1 MNPRSLDGSGRTG
14 SSKLAEAE
22 PQLHRA
28 SRGLPAPILS
38 VVVPCYNEADN
49 LTHVFEALVPA
60 LEDAVGDRWELVI
73 VDDGSADATFALVAQ
88 AHLREPRIKG
98 IRLSR
103 NFGHQA
109 AVTTGLAFASG
120 ANVGIIDADLQDP
133 VGVLIQLYEKVADG
147 KCDVCIGVRGRRDA
161 SLWLRIAYRLFY
173 DVIGR
178 LSDPPWPRNA
188 GDFCV
193 FNRRVHT
200 VLLALP
206 ERTRTLRG
214 LRSWVGFRQAQIE
227 YDRPARRFGSSK
239 YNFVK
244 LLSLALDSFVSFSN
258 VPLRLASL
266 AGIGMSFATLAIAA
280 LFLVNR
286 LFPEVTVFGFW
297 VGANPG
303 VTTIVLYLS
312 FVASILFFCLG
323 IIGEYV
329 LLLLRESQRRPSA
342 IVDTLLGVDNRTHA
356 AAPVATTLV
365 APAEAEAVES

>member
-1 MNPRSLDGSGRTG
+1 MDPD
-14 SSKLAEAE
+14 
-22 PQLHRA
+22 
-28 SRGLPAPILS
+28 LS
-38 VVVPCYNEADN
+38 IVIPCYNEEES
-49 LTHVFEALVPA
+49 LPHTLEVLVPA
-60 LEDAVGDRWELVI
+60 LEHAAGDAWEVI
-73 VDDGSADATFALVAQ
+73 LVDDGSADATFQLIAE
-88 AHLREPRIKG
+88 AHHDEDRIKG

-109 AVTTGLAFASG
+109 AITAGLAFASG
-120 ANVGIIDADLQDP
+120 AHVGVIDADLQDP
-133 VGVLIQLYEKVADG
+133 VEILMELYLKVAEGD
-147 KCDVCIGVRGRRDA
+147 CDVCVGVRRRRDA
-161 SLWLRIAYRLFY
+161 PLWLRLAYRLFY
-173 DVIGR
+173 AAMSR
-178 LSDPPWPRNA
+178 LSVPPWQRDA

-206 ERTRTLRG
+206 ERSRTLRG
-214 LRSWVGFRQAQIE
+214 LRSWVGFRQAEIE
-227 YDRPARRFGSSK
+227 YDRPARKFGRSK
-239 YNFVK
+239 YNFAK
-244 LLSLALDSFVSFSN
+244 LVSLALDSFVAFSN

-286 LFPEVTVFGFW
+286 LFPQITIFGFW

-329 LLLLRESQRRPSA
+329 LLLLRESQGRPSA
-342 IVDTLLGVDNRTHA
+342 IVDTLLGVENRTHA
-356 AAPVATTLV
+356 ALPVATTLV
-365 APAEAEAVES
+365 APSEAEAVES